1 MESKKRGSDALSTS
15 DHELPGNIVLGKKY
29 KLSLSSTAKSVA
41 LHFTF
46 KPANVDTSAEG
57 MLSVTNRNEAVVL
70 LQRDGNENKETYK
83 GSIDESDKTLQLSY
97 DPMTSTFHLNKISLM
112 VNQLKYRE
120 VLDK

>member
-1 MESKKRGSDALSTS
+1 MESKKRSSDALSTS
-15 DHELPGNIVLGKKY
+15 DHELPDNVVLGKKY
-29 KLSLSSTAKSVA
+29 KLTLTNLPKTVA
-41 LHFTF
+41 LHYTF

-57 MLSVTNRNEAVVL
+57 ILSIADRNEAIVL
-70 LQRDGNENKETYK
+70 LQRDGNDNKETYK

-97 DPMTSTFHLNKISLM
+97 DPTTSTFQLNKISLM